1 MANSNRRNIKSRAS
15 ISGHPLHP
23 LMVHFPVAAL
33 MALVACDLGYWY
45 TDDPFWLR
53 VGLWLAGIGALGGWL
68 ASIAGT
74 IDLVS
79 VGQIRRLITGWS
91 HAIVAVVMLSLASLN
106 WLIRFSEPE
115 LVLPWG
121 IAVSVVTAGLVA
133 LAGWLG
139 GQLVYEHAVGV
150 EVEE

>member
-1 MANSNRRNIKSRAS
+1 MANSNRRNIKSCAS
-15 ISGHPLHP
+15 SGYPLHP

-68 ASIAGT
+68 ASIAGI

-79 VGQIRRLITGWS
+79 VRPNSPSHYRLEPRYCRCCHARLLRLTG
-91 HAIVAVVMLSLASLN
+91 
-106 WLIRFSEPE
+106 
-115 LVLPWG
+115 
-121 IAVSVVTAGLVA
+121 
-133 LAGWLG
+133 
-139 GQLVYEHAVGV
+139 
-150 EVEE
+150 